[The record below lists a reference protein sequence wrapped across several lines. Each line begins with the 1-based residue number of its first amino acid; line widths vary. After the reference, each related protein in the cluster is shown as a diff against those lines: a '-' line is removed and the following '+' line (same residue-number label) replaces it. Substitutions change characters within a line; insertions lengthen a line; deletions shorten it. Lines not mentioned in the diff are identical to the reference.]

1 MSSSPRSEQ
10 NGTHTLQGH
19 LEKAG
24 LALGILRDTEHLEQ
38 EEAVNRRNLKYR
50 DDNLS
55 WWRQRL
61 KSRFGINLDD
71 KPTGDDVGSTVRV
84 DSPDNHYHYE
94 RRNGLWLD
102 LAKLAIAAALGAGG
116 LAAWSLYNS
125 GTKPPVQTK
134 PVLDPGGLKIE
145 VERPK

>member
-1 MSSSPRSEQ
+1 MTSSPDSDK
-10 NGTHTLQGH
+10 NGTHTLQSH

-24 LALGILRDTEHLEQ
+24 LALGLLRDTEHLEQ
-38 EEAVNRRNLKYR
+38 EEAVNRRNLKHR
-50 DDNLS
+50 DDNMS

-71 KPTGDDVGSTVRV
+71 KPTGDDDVGSTVRV
-84 DSPDNHYHYE
+84 DSPDQHYHYPP
-94 RRNGLWLD
+94 RGGLLSD

-116 LAAWSLYNS
+116 LAAWSWYNS
-125 GTKPPVQTK
+125 TKPPAQTK
-134 PVLDPGGLKIE
+134 PVLDPGGLKID